1 MLQVGAARDA
11 SDLEKLHALANAADV
26 LDAWA
31 TAAANDVRER
41 RAFASGLRHG
51 ADPEH
56 LIATLRGFEHT
67 ADPLL
72 DKTLNLLHNTRDRV
86 DAIFSR

>member
-1 MLQVGAARDA
+1 MKKQTKKSVKIPNRWHYFFVPTEELNPLLPEDSTLGLC
-11 SDLEKLHALANAADV
+11 SALYV
-26 LDAWA
+26 
-31 TAAANDVRER
+31 
-41 RAFASGLRHG
+41 LRHG

-67 ADPLL
+67 TDPLL
-72 DKTLNLLHNTRDRV
+72 DKTLNLLHNTRGRV